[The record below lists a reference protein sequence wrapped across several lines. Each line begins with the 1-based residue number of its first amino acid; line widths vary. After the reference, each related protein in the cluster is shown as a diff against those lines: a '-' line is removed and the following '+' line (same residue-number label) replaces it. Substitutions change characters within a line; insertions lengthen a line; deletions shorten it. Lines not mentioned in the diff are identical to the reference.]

1 MVMSPKIEIHS
12 LSIAKS
18 KNEQTVFNK
27 YDIEASLEEVGST
40 DTQTKVKY
48 TFILLSNPKST
59 RINVEGQATIF
70 GNQSETAHYLSQDEN
85 NIPRIASIIYQ
96 ELFPLFYVIS
106 KSVEIPCPAFK
117 LSHISAPSQSDA
129 NPQSSQIADTLQTQS
144 AQITDTLQTQ
154 SVVSKDSVD
163 APDNSKEHTNEPEGT
178 QQLQENVVE
187 EPNVRPA

>member
-1 MVMSPKIEIHS
+1 MVTSPKVEVHS
-12 LSIAKS
+12 LSISKS

-27 YDIEASLEEVGST
+27 YDIEASLEEIGST

-48 TFILLSNPKST
+48 TFILLSNPKNT
-59 RINVEGQATIF
+59 RINVEGQTTII

-117 LSHISAPSQSDA
+117 LSHISAPSQTDVT
-129 NPQSSQIADTLQTQS
+129 PQSAQIADTLQTQS
-144 AQITDTLQTQ
+144 VM
-154 SVVSKDSVD
+154 SNDSVD
-163 APDNSKEHTNEPEGT
+163 ASDNSKEQTNEPEGA

-187 EPNVRPA
+187 EPNMRQA

>member
-1 MVMSPKIEIHS
+1 MNPKVEIHS

-18 KNEQTVFNK
+18 KSEQTAFSK

-40 DTQTKVKY
+40 DTQTKIKY
-48 TFILLSNPKST
+48 TLVLLSNPKNT
-59 RINVEGQATIF
+59 RISVEGQATIF
-70 GNQSETAHYLSQDEN
+70 GNQSETSHYLNQDEN

-117 LSHISAPSQSDA
+117 LSHISAPSQSEA
-129 NPQSSQIADTLQTQS
+129 SPQSTQIADTLQAQS
-144 AQITDTLQTQ
+144 I
-154 SVVSKDSVD
+154 SSKDSADVSD
-163 APDNSKEHTNEPEGT
+163 YSKAETNEQVKEK

-187 EPNVRPA
+187 EPNVRPS